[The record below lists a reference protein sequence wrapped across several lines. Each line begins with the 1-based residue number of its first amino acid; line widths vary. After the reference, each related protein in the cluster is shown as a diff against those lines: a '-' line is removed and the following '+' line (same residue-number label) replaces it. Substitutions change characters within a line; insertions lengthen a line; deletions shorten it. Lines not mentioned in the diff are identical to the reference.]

1 MFRIWFERG
10 LPSSYAHLIE
20 GEAVAVGPD
29 RLNPDVDLIAQAG
42 TQAIIASSRVQYNG
56 AFFDRAQRVCV
67 VSRTG
72 IGYDNIA
79 VDEATERGVAICV
92 TPDAPTISTAE
103 FAITLMLS
111 VLRRVK
117 PTEKWLREQERRDFF
132 TEYTGSEAHGLTL
145 GLIGVG
151 RIGSR
156 VARVAR
162 ALEMHVIAYDPF
174 ITKQRADELGIELL
188 REMAEVLGKA
198 HVVSLHVPLTRQTER
213 LMNAQT
219 LAQMKP
225 GAFLIN
231 TARGG
236 LVDEQAVIQAL
247 DSGHLRGAGLD
258 VFDPEPPPPDHPL
271 LHRDNVVATP
281 HIAGASLQSKDRL
294 WQQAIMQALQVL
306 RGERPP
312 HLLNPEVWSRLAE
325 RRARALAPDA
335 ETTARVSAK
344 TPATDLRA

>member
-10 LPSSYAHLIE
+10 LPAIYAHLIE
-20 GEAVAVGPD
+20 GVAVAVGPD

-42 TQAIIASSRVQYNG
+42 AQAVVASSRVKYDA
-56 AFFDRAQRVCV
+56 AFFDRAPQVCV

-79 VDEATERGVAICV
+79 VDQATERGVAVCI

-103 FAITLMLS
+103 FAITLMLT
-111 VLRRVK
+111 VLRQVK
-117 PTEKWLREQERRDFF
+117 PAEKMLLGNERRDFF
-132 TEYTGSEAHGLTL
+132 SEYGGLESHGLTL

-162 ALEMHVIAYDPF
+162 ALEMRVVAYDPF
-174 ITKQRADELGIELL
+174 ISQERARELGIELVP
-188 REMAEVLGKA
+188 EMADALRVA
-198 HVVSLHVPLTRQTER
+198 DVVSLHVPLTPETHH
-213 LMNAQT
+213 LINARSI
-219 LAQMKP
+219 ACMKR

-236 LVDEQAVIQAL
+236 LVDENALVEAL
-247 DSGHLRGAGLD
+247 DSGYLQGAGLD
-258 VFDPEPPPPDHPL
+258 VFDPEPPPPDHPIL
-271 LHRDNVVATP
+271 RRDNVVATP

-312 HLLNPEVWSRLAE
+312 NLLNPDVWSRLAA
-325 RRARALAPDA
+325 RRARALAADA
-335 ETTARVSAK
+335 ANVSHV
-344 TPATDLRA
+344 